1 MTIEPGGRVVP
12 AGELPAIASAGARS
26 ADPRAPD
33 GSDLQILSTEHW
45 SLLATRSLTWNESFS
60 RAQMFLSVL
69 SASVVALALVAQA
82 TDFGAGFIAFALVI
96 LPVVLFLG
104 VATFVRLVAANV
116 DETRWV
122 VGMNRIRGAY
132 VEIAPHLA
140 RYLVTGHHDDARG
153 LMVTGGWAD
162 APRLGGFVTTPAIV
176 GVISSVVAG
185 ALVFLAGMEV
195 GSDVPI
201 GLALAAL
208 VFAAGTLAANRYEA
222 RHLANATTRLAP
234 INPSPR

>member
-1 MTIEPGGRVVP
+1 MTIDPGGRGVEP
-12 AGELPAIASAGARS
+12 GELPATASS
-26 ADPRAPD
+26 APGSLDPRTPD

-45 SLLATRSLTWNESFS
+45 SLLATRSLTWNESFA
-60 RAQMFLSVL
+60 RTQMFLSVL
-69 SASVVALALVAQA
+69 SALVVALALVAQA
-82 TDFGAGFIAFALVI
+82 TDFGSGFIGFALVI

-132 VEIAPHLA
+132 IEIAPHLA

-153 LMVTGGWAD
+153 LMVTGGWAE

-176 GVISSVVAG
+176 GVICSVLAGSLVYRAVVEVGAGVPAGVFVAG
-185 ALVFLAGMEV
+185 LVFLAG
-195 GSDVPI
+195 
-201 GLALAAL
+201 AL
-208 VFAAGTLAANRYEA
+208 VANRYET
-222 RHLANATTRLAP
+222 RHLARASTRLAP
-234 INPSPR
+234 INPTPR